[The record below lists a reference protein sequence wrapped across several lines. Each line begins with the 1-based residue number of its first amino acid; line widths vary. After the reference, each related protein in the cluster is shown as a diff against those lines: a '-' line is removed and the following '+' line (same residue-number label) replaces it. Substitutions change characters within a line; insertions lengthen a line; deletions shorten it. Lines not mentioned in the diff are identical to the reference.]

1 MNALHYVVSKEK
13 TQNEPKSNF
22 TTMHSIIE
30 SQNLETEK
38 RVQYHIPPELNYR
51 P

>member
-13 TQNEPKSNF
+13 TQNEPKLNF
-22 TTMHSIIE
+22 RTMHSIIE
-30 SQNLETEK
+30 RQNLETEK